1 MILGCCV
8 KKELWIVL
16 LAFLGGI
23 VVANLMDREFLTTYG
38 IMNDYF
44 LSQYSYQKVDG
55 NRLFCH
61 IAVERGKA
69 AFTIFLLGRAIDNRL
84 FSVLTKSAVAAMFGF
99 LVVVSIV
106 NLGVRGILVSVCGLF
121 PQWIFYVIALVCCAN
136 ERRGEVQSAWND
148 GRYAARNT
156 VDWGNL
162 LLAVFFLLVGMLAES
177 YVNPIFLSC
186 LLKII

>member
-8 KKELWIVL
+8 KKELWIIL
-16 LAFLGGI
+16 LAFFGGV
-23 VVANLMDREFLTTYG
+23 VVANLIDREFLTTYG

-61 IAVERGKA
+61 IVVERGKA
-69 AFTIFLLGRAIDNRL
+69 AFTIFLFGRVIDNRV

-99 LVVVSIV
+99 LIVVSIV
-106 NLGVRGILVSVCGLF
+106 NLGVRGILVSLCGLF
-121 PQWIFYVIALVCCAN
+121 PQWILYVMALVCCAN
-136 ERRGEVQSAWND
+136 EGGGEVESVWD
-148 GRYAARNT
+148 GGRYDRSAT
-156 VDWGNL
+156 GWGNR
-162 LLAVFFLLVGMLAES
+162 LLAIFFLLVGIFTES
-177 YVNPIFLSC
+177 YINPVILSG